1 MDYGKFRAI
10 MAPID
15 PNRAI
20 AFNLSHVIVQ
30 SCVHFWRV
38 TVMEIQSVG
47 IKEFRANLQKYTKQT
62 SEPIAI
68 TSHGVPIGYYI
79 PTQQTPQKQ
88 DFIALQEAAQKIRQ
102 LLETKGITEDDL
114 LTDFQNAQKN
124 AR

>member
-1 MDYGKFRAI
+1 
-10 MAPID
+10 
-15 PNRAI
+15 
-20 AFNLSHVIVQ
+20 
-30 SCVHFWRV
+30 
-38 TVMEIQSVG
+38 MEIQSVG

-79 PTQQTPQKQ
+79 PTQQTPQRQ

-114 LTDFQNAQKN
+114 LADFQNIQ
-124 AR
+124 RSSL